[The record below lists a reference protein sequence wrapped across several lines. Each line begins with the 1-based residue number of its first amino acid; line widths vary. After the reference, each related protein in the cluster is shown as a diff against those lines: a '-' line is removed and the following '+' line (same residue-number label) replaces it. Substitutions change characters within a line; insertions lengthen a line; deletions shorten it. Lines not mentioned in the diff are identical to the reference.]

1 MLDTGI
7 SFHSIIAVL
16 LSCHPS
22 SLFFVIPVL
31 DTGMTKK
38 EHWDDTLLVET
49 LL

>member
-22 SLFFVIPVL
+22 SLFFVIPVRDNGIQPFHNHQNIVL
-31 DTGMTKK
+31 
-38 EHWDDTLLVET
+38 
-49 LL
+49 